1 MDRKEFIK
9 TCGYTCLG
17 IVGISLVMES
27 CSTTKYITASPTEN
41 VITISKKEFI
51 ELKKNKEKILRY
63 IIIRTK
69 EIDFPIV
76 LYRFSENEY
85 SALSLRCSHQGS
97 ELNVNGDLLT
107 CTAHGSEFTNKGEI
121 VQGPADV
128 PLTKYKNTN
137 DQKNIYIEIK

>member
-17 IVGISLVMES
+17 MVGISLILES
-27 CSTTKYITASPTEN
+27 CTTTKYITGTLKEN
-41 VITISKKEFI
+41 VLVVPKKDFI
-51 ELKKNKEKILRY
+51 EVKKGKEKILRS
-63 IIIRTK
+63 IIIRIK
-69 EIDFPIV
+69 ESDFPIV

-121 VQGPADV
+121 VQGPADS

-137 DQKNIYIEIK
+137 DQQNIYIELK